1 MTHRTNEMQTT
12 FLSLPENEAFA
23 RVVTSAFAVQ
33 LSPTVSEI
41 ADIKTA
47 VSEAV
52 TNAIVHAYEG
62 TRGMVTLRARLE
74 DNVVYLEVEDFGRGI
89 DNIEQ
94 AMEPFYTT
102 QPEQERSG
110 MGFAVMQTFM
120 DQVEVES
127 APGSGTLVRMQKR
140 IHTGCMIDA

>member
-1 MTHRTNEMQTT
+1 MNSQQNEMELT
-12 FLSLPENEAFA
+12 FPSLPENESFA
-23 RVVTSAFAVQ
+23 RVVVAAFAVQ

-52 TNAIVHAYEG
+52 TNAIVHGYAG
-62 TRGMVTLRARLE
+62 TVGTVTLRAS
-74 DNVVYLEVEDFGRGI
+74 VVGCATLSIEVQDEGRGI
-89 DNIEQ
+89 EDVAR

-102 QPEQERSG
+102 CPEQERSG

-120 DQVEVES
+120 DDLEVES
-127 APGSGTLVRMQKR
+127 RPGEGTLVRMRKR
-140 IHTGCMIDA
+140 IRSGVLA